1 MGSTFESLLESFI
14 AARDID
20 YRTDPERDEGRLQ
33 VMESTVQA
41 MLELLRDKFD
51 RRATSSSLDGN
62 PAKGFGGTL
71 LARE

>member
-1 MGSTFESLLESFI
+1 MGSTFGSLLESFV
-14 AARDID
+14 AARDIE

-51 RRATSSSLDGN
+51 KR
-62 PAKGFGGTL
+62 
-71 LARE
+71 